1 MVLVL
6 FLVEEY
12 RMKMESEGPAFSI
25 RGVNIVT
32 DELPYADWDLRQKT
46 QRKITREHKT
56 DQLY

>member
-1 MVLVL
+1 
-6 FLVEEY
+6 
-12 RMKMESEGPAFSI
+12 MKMESEGPAFSI

-46 QRKITREHKT
+46 QRKITRERKT